1 MTPKGFFC
9 PNTIEK
15 DPWGSASGQEH
26 IHGLPKQLWETHVY
40 IKGNL
45 KVVFLLYCFINLNLL
60 TNILALYTGIS
71 TPPILHRT
79 SIWRK
84 HNSHTLTV
92 TQEKQCCY
100 ATPRCSKTSQS
111 QALDFSSF
119 RTETAVHQLWNKL
132 TEHFKQ
138 GPGNDKAPPQQKER
152 FCTYTLLFCT
162 SVTFCASKYPPII

>member
-1 MTPKGFFC
+1 MLPEIINCIKKNSRWQWSWQHHRLSPMTPKGFFC

-100 ATPRCSKTSQS
+100 ATPCCSKTSQS
-111 QALDFSSF
+111 QALNFSSF
-119 RTETAVHQLWNKL
+119 RTETAVQNRNGSSSAMEQTH
-132 TEHFKQ
+132 
-138 GPGNDKAPPQQKER
+138 R
-152 FCTYTLLFCT
+152 
-162 SVTFCASKYPPII
+162 TFQTGSR